1 MGHDLRALTEPRSE
15 PMISHAAA
23 PKQVRIGLSV
33 GAACSAGL
41 FGWAAFVLPWR
52 PEAPLA
58 LLAFGLALLHAA
70 TAFTALCWPRRMRHA
85 WRLLAI
91 GSLFCGLI
99 FTLAIG
105 TASIELVRM
114 YGDLGWGLT
123 ALLGTIG
130 LLLLVATLPMV
141 ILGLRGTR
149 TTDEMH

>member
-1 MGHDLRALTEPRSE
+1 MNST
-15 PMISHAAA
+15 AA

-33 GAACSAGL
+33 SAACSAGL

-70 TAFTALCWPRRMRHA
+70 TAFTALCWPRRLRRA

-91 GSLFCGLI
+91 GSLLCGLV

-105 TASIELVRM
+105 TASIKLVRM

-123 ALLGTIG
+123 ALLATIG
-130 LLLLVATLPMV
+130 LLLWVATLPMGV
-141 ILGLRGTR
+141 LGLRWTR
-149 TTDEMH
+149 STDETH